1 MTHLGRRPSQRETL
15 LDAALAIVR
24 DRGAGRLTIEAVAT
38 LAGTTK
44 GGVMYHF
51 AAKDDLLAALVDRAR
66 RGAAAELDAAT
77 TLAAERGCAPLE
89 AYVIVALSPEAPA
102 PEAPALVN
110 AGLIGAAAIAPALL
124 DPFRAFQEDRFRRL
138 SADGIPPARVALVLA
153 AMDGIWLSEVLGVP
167 AFAPAL
173 RRDLTAALV
182 ILARGEGA

>member
-1 MTHLGRRPSQRETL
+1 MTHVGRRPSRRETL

-44 GGVMYHF
+44 GGVMDHF

-66 RGAAAELDAAT
+66 RGAAAELGAAT

-89 AYVIVALSPEAPA
+89 VYVIVALS

-173 RRDLTAALV
+173 RRDLTTALV
-182 ILARGEGA
+182 TLARGEGA